1 MSKFTKEETMDKHG
15 GAWREEEERR
25 SEYGTKCEKNL
36 GRGMLFPEEETEAQK
51 SCSACGLVMVMG

>member
-1 MSKFTKEETMDKHG
+1 MDKHG